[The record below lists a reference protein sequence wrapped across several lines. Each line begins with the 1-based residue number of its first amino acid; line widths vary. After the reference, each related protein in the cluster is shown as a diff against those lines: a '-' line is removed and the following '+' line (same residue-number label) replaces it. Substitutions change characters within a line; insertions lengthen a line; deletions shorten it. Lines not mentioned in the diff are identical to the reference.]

1 MGNMRGVIWKVLGAV
16 LAIWVIFMAVG
27 WVLAMVKTFIFFGLA
42 AVVVVILV
50 SLVARRRHRD

>member
-1 MGNMRGVIWKVLGAV
+1 MRGVIWKVLGAI

-50 SLVARRRHRD
+50 SLVARRRQHD